1 MNNTILSIIRHALT
15 FVGGL
20 LVTKGLLS
28 ETTVVEVSGALTTA
42 IGLTWGGGDEYRAEQ
57 AAKKAGTTPAA

>member
-42 IGLTWGGGDEYRAEQ
+42 IGLTWGAVDEYRAEQ